1 LRVVRD
7 AHQPWCRSTAPQK
20 SAEFA
25 DGDKYHD
32 NCHCYAEPVFSR
44 EQYKSSSAYELNR
57 RYEELWPKV
66 TKGLTGKQAV
76 SAWRRFIR
84 QEQQAAAQE
93 ARQSITSVQE
103 A

>member
-1 LRVVRD
+1 
-7 AHQPWCRSTAPQK
+7 
-20 SAEFA
+20 
-25 DGDKYHD
+25 
-32 NCHCYAEPVFSR
+32 VFTQ
-44 EQYKSSSAYELNR
+44 EQYSSSSTYELNR

-66 TKGLTGKQAV
+66 TRGLSGKAAV

-93 ARQSITSVQE
+93 ARRSPSSVQE